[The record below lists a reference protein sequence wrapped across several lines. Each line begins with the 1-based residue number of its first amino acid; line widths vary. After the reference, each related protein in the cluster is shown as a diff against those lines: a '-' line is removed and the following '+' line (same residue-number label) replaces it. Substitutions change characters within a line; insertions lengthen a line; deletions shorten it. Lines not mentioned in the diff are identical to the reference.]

1 MSLNGS
7 KERQWW
13 WSRTVAW
20 LKPLRAVLPS
30 FRIQFLP
37 ILGISAHSQLNGLRF
52 CYITLCHKKTLH
64 YPMHPKLREVAITA
78 VAEYMGVAAEFV
90 VDDALQDVQSN
101 ASFSGKPDLQQMYFF
116 VALGKQLPPTVP
128 YAKVKEAITKALP

>member
-1 MSLNGS
+1 MVAKSGNGGGVELSRGSNPCVQYCPAFEFNFCQSLAL
-7 KERQWW
+7 
-13 WSRTVAW
+13 V
-20 LKPLRAVLPS
+20 
-30 FRIQFLP
+30 RIANSTACDF
-37 ILGISAHSQLNGLRF
+37 A
-52 CYITLCHKKTLH
+52 TLH
-64 YPMHPKLREVAITA
+64 FVIKKHYIYTMHPKLREVAITA